1 MSELVRSDGAGFV
14 AESLMA
20 FFAVACICLLAISL

>member
-14 AESLMA
+14 AGSLLA
-20 FFAVACICLLAISL
+20 FFAVACICLLAISF